1 MATEILDHTA
11 AGIEALVADT
21 ARDKAEVVEFN
32 KRWESKDNHQGER
45 TEESIEEE
53 AMAEEINLDPMIDHS
68 ITKEDKAMNTGK
80 EFPNSKLESK
90 E

>member
-32 KRWESKDNHQGER
+32 KR
-45 TEESIEEE
+45 
-53 AMAEEINLDPMIDHS
+53 
-68 ITKEDKAMNTGK
+68 
-80 EFPNSKLESK
+80 
-90 E
+90 